1 MYIKLLNI
9 ATIGLPTLHHLIT
22 HTNPKN
28 NISEYNEP
36 RMKQT
41 ESFDLSRKKT
51 WWKDQSP

>member
-51 WWKDQSP
+51 